1 MDAGTAEDLTRWRR
15 VREIFDDV
23 AVLDPPSRAARL
35 AVLCGDDDAL
45 RDEVAS
51 LLAHDDADRDGDAI
65 ERTVRA
71 AAREATAGAPEA
83 GRALLHY
90 RLTEPLGRGGMGI
103 VWKALD
109 ETLGRDVAIKV
120 LPPGVGDDSR
130 RLSRF
135 EREAKVLASL
145 NHANIAGIFG
155 MHTLGAVRF
164 LAMEYVPG
172 EDLAQRIARGPV
184 PVDEALRVA
193 HQIAEALEEAHER
206 GVVHRDL
213 KPANI
218 KLTPGGRAKV
228 LDFGLAKAFGDEPLF
243 ADEATSTS
251 SDAVLAQVTTRE
263 GVVLG
268 TAAYMPPE
276 QARGLQVDKRAD
288 IWAFGVVLFE
298 MLAGVRP
305 FTGDTTVDL
314 FAAVITAEPDWTQL
328 PATTPPALVGLL
340 RRCLQKDVRQRLRDI
355 GDARIEI
362 AHLLSP
368 AAAAAAP
375 VAPAP
380 AVSVSA
386 LRRWMPWVA
395 VVALTVGAAFW
406 LGRQSLAPPA
416 AAPAVRTIAVLP
428 LVDLSPGGNGDF
440 FVDGLTVELLGRLAR
455 NPRLRVTAQTSAFQ
469 FRHTGQDL
477 RTVARTLGVS
487 AVLEGSVRRS
497 GSRLRLSAQL
507 VDASDGLHLWS
518 GTYDREMGDLLVVQD
533 EIARAVAD
541 ALQVAL
547 LGPGPSSP
555 SAPPPSGP
563 AYTAYLQGH
572 HFRGLNSRESLQR
585 AVAFFEDAVR
595 LDPGFAP
602 AWAGLSRTRTT
613 RAAEG
618 FAAVDT
624 EVAGARRAAERAIA
638 LDPLLADGHLARSM
652 VLRAFDWDWVEADAA
667 TTRALQLEPNNAD
680 IVFGAARMASTLGRV
695 EQALALTER
704 AAALD
709 PLNVQVLYRLGRYQ
723 QFLGQYEAAAASL
736 MRTLSLAPEYPAA
749 HSSLAL
755 VRLAQSR
762 VDDAFAELRLEPVP
776 YWRLHGEAV
785 VYRLLGRQ
793 AEADTAL
800 ATFIER
806 HADVGLLQ
814 IAQLYALRGDAAS
827 AVAWLE
833 KSYAA
838 RDAGLSQL
846 KATAYFDRIAADPGY
861 RAFLDRMHLSR

>member
-1 MDAGTAEDLTRWRR
+1 M
-15 VREIFDDV
+15 
-23 AVLDPPSRAARL
+23 
-35 AVLCGDDDAL
+35 
-45 RDEVAS
+45 
-51 LLAHDDADRDGDAI
+51 
-65 ERTVRA
+65 
-71 AAREATAGAPEA
+71 
-83 GRALLHY
+83 
-90 RLTEPLGRGGMGI
+90 
-103 VWKALD
+103 
-109 ETLGRDVAIKV
+109 
-120 LPPGVGDDSR
+120 
-130 RLSRF
+130 
-135 EREAKVLASL
+135 
-145 NHANIAGIFG
+145 
-155 MHTLGAVRF
+155 
-164 LAMEYVPG
+164 
-172 EDLAQRIARGPV
+172 
-184 PVDEALRVA
+184 
-193 HQIAEALEEAHER
+193 
-206 GVVHRDL
+206 
-213 KPANI
+213 
-218 KLTPGGRAKV
+218 
-228 LDFGLAKAFGDEPLF
+228 
-243 ADEATSTS
+243 
-251 SDAVLAQVTTRE
+251 
-263 GVVLG
+263 
-268 TAAYMPPE
+268 
-276 QARGLQVDKRAD
+276 
-288 IWAFGVVLFE
+288 
-298 MLAGVRP
+298 
-305 FTGDTTVDL
+305 
-314 FAAVITAEPDWTQL
+314 
-328 PATTPPALVGLL
+328 
-340 RRCLQKDVRQRLRDI
+340 
-355 GDARIEI
+355 
-362 AHLLSP
+362 
-368 AAAAAAP
+368 
-375 VAPAP
+375 
-380 AVSVSA
+380 
-386 LRRWMPWVA
+386 
-395 VVALTVGAAFW
+395 
-406 LGRQSLAPPA
+406 
-416 AAPAVRTIAVLP
+416 LP

-487 AVLEGSVRRS
+487 AVLEGSVRRL

-518 GTYDREMGDLLVVQD
+518 GTYYCEMGDLLVVQD

-563 AYTAYLQGH
+563 VYMVYLQGH

-624 EVAGARRAAERAIA
+624 EVAGARRAAERGRIA
-638 LDPLLADGHLARSM
+638 LDPLLDGHLARSM

-800 ATFIER
+800 ADVFDRTPR
-806 HADVGLLQ
+806 RCRAPADRAVH
-814 IAQLYALRGDAAS
+814 ALRGDAAS

-846 KATAYFDRIAADPGY
+846 KATA
-861 RAFLDRMHLSR
+861 

>member
-1 MDAGTAEDLTRWRR
+1 MDAGAAEDLTRWRR

-23 AVLDPPSRAARL
+23 AVLDPLSRAARL
-35 AVLCGDDDAL
+35 VVLCGDDDAL

-51 LLAHDDADRDGDAI
+51 LLVHDDADRDGDAI

-71 AAREATAGAPEA
+71 AAREAAAGAPEA
-83 GRALLHY
+83 GRTLLHY

-103 VWKALD
+103 VWKAVD

-172 EDLAQRIARGPV
+172 DDLAQRLARGPV
-184 PVDEALRVA
+184 PIDEALRIA

-228 LDFGLAKAFGDEPLF
+228 LDFGLAKAFGDEPIF

-288 IWAFGVVLFE
+288 IWAFGVVLYE

-314 FAAVITAEPDWTQL
+314 FAAVITAEPAWTQL
-328 PATTPPALVGLL
+328 PAGTPPALVGLL
-340 RRCLQKDVRQRLRDI
+340 RRCLQKDVRQRQRDI

-362 AHLLSP
+362 AQLLAP
-368 AAAAAAP
+368 PAAAP
-375 VAPAP
+375 VSPTPPAP
-380 AVSVSA
+380 VTAVP
-386 LRRWMPWVA
+386 RWLPWVA
-395 VVALTVGAAFW
+395 AAIMAVGAAFW
-406 LGRQSLAPPA
+406 LGRQSLPPPA
-416 AAPAVRTIAVLP
+416 AASAARTIAVLP
-428 LVDLSPGGNGDF
+428 LVDLTPGGDGDL

-469 FRHTGQDL
+469 FRHAGQDL

-507 VDASDGLHLWS
+507 VDARDGLHLWS

-547 LGPGPSSP
+547 LGPGLSSP
-555 SAPPPSGP
+555 TAPPPSGP

-585 AVAFFEDAVR
+585 AVTFFEDAVR

-618 FAAVDT
+618 FGAVDT

-638 LDPLLADGHLARSM
+638 LDPLLADGHLALSI
-652 VLRAFDWDWVEADAA
+652 VLRAFDWDWAGADAS

-695 EQALALTER
+695 DDALALTER

-723 QFLGQYEAAAASL
+723 QFLGRYEAAAASL
-736 MRTLSLAPEYPAA
+736 TRTLSLAPEYPAA
-749 HSSLAL
+749 HSSLGL
-755 VRLAQSR
+755 VRVAQSR
-762 VDDAFAELRLEPVP
+762 VAEAFAELRLEPIP

-785 VYRLLGRQ
+785 AYRLLGRQ
-793 AEADTAL
+793 AEADAAL
-800 ATFIER
+800 ASFIER
-806 HADVGLLQ
+806 HADVGQLQ

-833 KSYAA
+833 KGYAA

-846 KATAYFDRIAADPGY
+846 MATAYFDRIAGDPGY
-861 RAFLDRMHLSR
+861 RAFLDRMRLPR